1 MKLQL
6 ALDRPDL
13 SRELELARQVDR
25 YVDLIEAGTPLLIR
39 EGIRAV
45 RELRRRH
52 RGTMIV
58 ADIKVIDAGEP
69 IAELAFAAG
78 ANVVTVLGC
87 ASNEVI
93 ERVVR
98 SAQRYDGEVM
108 ADSLSVLDITG
119 RTRELRELGVTSLCI
134 NRRGFKKLKTIGT
147 NTATPRLVEE
157 VSLPA
162 GGIDVDELSGLKP
175 LAGVTSARLLQA
187 SAGRGGQ
194 ACAACATEFL
204 SGDSLSGTTLLLS
217 WFAVRR
223 KTPLTAELLWS
234 LRFLMPRHAEVNR
247 R

>member
-13 SRELELARQVDR
+13 TRELELARLVDR

-93 ERVVR
+93 DRVVR

-108 ADSLSVLDITG
+108 ADSLSVPDIAR

-134 NRRGFKKLKTIGT
+134 NRRGFKKLKTDRDET
-147 NTATPRLVEE
+147 LRHLAELVEE
-157 VSLPA
+157 VHLPVYLA
-162 GGIDVDELSGLKP
+162 GGIDVDELSGLREVP
-175 LAGVTSARLLQA
+175 LAGVIVGAAIAEASSPAEVARQMRRLL
-187 SAGRGGQ
+187 
-194 ACAACATEFL
+194 
-204 SGDSLSGTTLLLS
+204 D
-217 WFAVRR
+217 
-223 KTPLTAELLWS
+223 
-234 LRFLMPRHAEVNR
+234 
-247 R
+247 